1 MLCQGRGMEY
11 VVVATDREVG
21 EHYVQLQ
28 CHMTVKQFTC
38 NRGVTH
44 IDFK

>member
-1 MLCQGRGMEY
+1 MEY
-11 VVVATDREVG
+11 VAAATDREVV

-28 CHMTVKQFTC
+28 CHMTVKQFTI
-38 NRGVTH
+38 NRGMSH